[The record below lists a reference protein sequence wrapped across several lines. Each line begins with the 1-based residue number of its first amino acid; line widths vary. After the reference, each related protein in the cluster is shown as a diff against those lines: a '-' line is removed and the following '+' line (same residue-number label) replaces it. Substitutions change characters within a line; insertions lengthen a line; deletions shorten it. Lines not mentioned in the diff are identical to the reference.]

1 MQRKMKHLS
10 VRQKHKKL
18 GGQGA
23 PAHDSPNLQFAMVN
37 KTEPKRSDQRWSIGG
52 AAVDKYR
59 AALLQSAIETEGIY
73 MADPVLMK
81 KDGDI
86 ATLTLN
92 RPEAGNRQT
101 DATWAQV
108 TQMLDEAGKTS
119 RLILFQ
125 SAGEDF
131 CLGREAMGQQPPTPL
146 EAYAVRDRS
155 ETIFNL
161 YGAFRN
167 SRAPI
172 IGVVQGRA
180 VGLGCALAALCDI
193 TIASD
198 RARFSFPE
206 TAHRI
211 MPTIAFSALVDRVP
225 RKAATFMIYSAQEI
239 DAHKALTFGLASDV
253 VPANELDKAV
263 AKLVEHFGKMP
274 LAAVLAVKEYARSAF
289 SIGSQAATDFA
300 RNLHATVNSFSGMRP

>member
-1 MQRKMKHLS
+1 M
-10 VRQKHKKL
+10 
-18 GGQGA
+18 
-23 PAHDSPNLQFAMVN
+23 
-37 KTEPKRSDQRWSIGG
+37 SDPIVMR
-52 AAVDKYR
+52 
-59 AALLQSAIETEGIY
+59 
-73 MADPVLMK
+73 

-86 ATLTLN
+86 TTITLN

-101 DATWAQV
+101 DASWAQM
-108 TQMLDEAGKTS
+108 TEMLDTASKES
-119 RLILFQ
+119 RLILFKG
-125 SAGEDF
+125 AGEDF
-131 CLGREAMGQQPPTPL
+131 CLGREAMGQPQPTPAP
-146 EAYAVRDRS
+146 EAYAVRGRS

-180 VGLGCALAALCDI
+180 VGLGCALAALCDV
-193 TIASD
+193 TIASEK
-198 RARFSFPE
+198 ARFQFPE

-211 MPTIAFSALVDRVP
+211 MPTIAFSALVDRMP

-253 VPANELDKAV
+253 VSHGELDASV
-263 AKLVEHFGKMP
+263 NRLVGHFKEMP
-274 LAAVLAVKEYARSAF
+274 LAAVLAVKEYARTAF
-289 SIGSQAATDFA
+289 SMSTQAATDFA

>member
-1 MQRKMKHLS
+1 
-10 VRQKHKKL
+10 
-18 GGQGA
+18 
-23 PAHDSPNLQFAMVN
+23 
-37 KTEPKRSDQRWSIGG
+37 
-52 AAVDKYR
+52 
-59 AALLQSAIETEGIY
+59 
-73 MADPVLMK
+73 MADPVVMQ

-86 ATLTLN
+86 VTITLN

-108 TQMLDEAGKTS
+108 TQMFDDVSKSS
-119 RLILFQ
+119 RLILFKG
-125 SAGEDF
+125 AGDDF
-131 CLGREAMGQQPPTPL
+131 CMGREAMGQAQPGPAP
-146 EAYAVRDRS
+146 EAYAVRDRA

-167 SRAPI
+167 ARVPV

-211 MPTIAFSALVDRVP
+211 MPTIAFSALVDRMP
-225 RKAATFMIYSAQEI
+225 RKAATFMMYSAQEI
-239 DAHKALTFGLASDV
+239 DAHKALTFGLASNV
-253 VPANELDKAV
+253 VPASDLESAV
-263 AKLVEHFGKMP
+263 GTLVEHLKKMP
-274 LAAVLAVKEYARSAF
+274 LAAVLALKEYARTAF
-289 SIGSQAATDFA
+289 GMSTQAATDFA
-300 RNLHATVNSFSGMRP
+300 RNLHATVNSFSGMKS